1 MRSEMVNIVVEA
13 EVKPTEDV
21 DKVLKAITTIIDPES
36 IETVNLGKST
46 VIVAKSKNI
55 VSLAKLHR
63 LLRLERIL
71 DTARSIMRQGVQE
84 NKTVFYIHKQAS
96 YMGKVS
102 FVSGDHESPL
112 GAIKVIIE
120 SSNIYNVIDCL
131 APQTS
136 KGRLLRDY
144 SIYECREA

>member
-1 MRSEMVNIVVEA
+1 MVNIVVEA

-36 IETVNLGKST
+36 IETLNLGKST

-71 DTARSIMRQGVQE
+71 DTARSIMRQGV
-84 NKTVFYIHKQAS
+84 
-96 YMGKVS
+96 
-102 FVSGDHESPL
+102 
-112 GAIKVIIE
+112 
-120 SSNIYNVIDCL
+120 
-131 APQTS
+131 
-136 KGRLLRDY
+136 
-144 SIYECREA
+144 